1 MEPVRCWP
9 LDDFP
14 MEPENG
20 SIVSGVSRTNMKH
33 TYSKE
38 GRHSCRPLV
47 HTQRKEEPQM
57 IKEDWVYRRG
67 DIYYA
72 DLIQYLGSEQEGIR
86 PVVVIQNNRGNY
98 HAPTLIVATVTSRA
112 DKKLNQPTHF
122 LIRKNAALKKPSVV
136 QLEQLFT
143 IDKQRVQRYLG
154 KLTEKEMFFVARSLA
169 ISLSL
174 PAPKVSRWG
183 K

>member
-1 MEPVRCWP
+1 
-9 LDDFP
+9 
-14 MEPENG
+14 
-20 SIVSGVSRTNMKH
+20 MKL
-33 TYSKE
+33 TYCKE
-38 GRHSCRPLV
+38 GRHHAALWYIPNERG
-47 HTQRKEEPQM
+47 EPQM
-57 IKEDWVYRRG
+57 IKENWVYRRG

-72 DLIQYLGSEQEGIR
+72 DLTQYLGSEQGGIR

-98 HAPTLIVATVTSRA
+98 YAPTLIVATVTSRA
-112 DKKLNQPTHF
+112 DKKPGQPTHF
-122 LIRKNAALKKPSVV
+122 LIRKNTALTKPSVV

-154 KLTEKEMFFVARSLA
+154 KLTGKELFFVDRALA

-174 PAPKVSRWG
+174 PVPKAQRWG

>member
-1 MEPVRCWP
+1 MIR
-9 LDDFP
+9 
-14 MEPENG
+14 EN
-20 SIVSGVSRTNMKH
+20 
-33 TYSKE
+33 
-38 GRHSCRPLV
+38 
-47 HTQRKEEPQM
+47 
-57 IKEDWVYRRG
+57 WVYRRG

-72 DLIQYLGSEQEGIR
+72 DLTQYLGSEQGGIR

-112 DKKLNQPTHF
+112 DKKLSQPTHF
-122 LIRKNAALKKPSVV
+122 LIKKNGAFTKASVV

-154 KLTEKEMFFVARSLA
+154 RLSNKEQLGIDKALY

-174 PAPKVSRWG
+174 SAG
-183 K
+183 KTKSETI

>member
-1 MEPVRCWP
+1 
-9 LDDFP
+9 
-14 MEPENG
+14 
-20 SIVSGVSRTNMKH
+20 
-33 TYSKE
+33 
-38 GRHSCRPLV
+38 
-47 HTQRKEEPQM
+47 M
-57 IKEDWVYRRG
+57 IKENWVYRRG

-72 DLIQYLGSEQEGIR
+72 DLTQYLGSEQGGIR
-86 PVVVIQNNRGNY
+86 PVVVIQNNRGNF

-112 DKKLNQPTHF
+112 DKKLGQPTHF
-122 LIRKNAALKKPSVV
+122 LIKKNRALTKPSVV

-154 KLTEKEMFFVARSLA
+154 KLSDKEMIFVDKALT

-174 PAPKVSRWG
+174 SIPRTARWS